1 MRAAL
6 LANVSAAG
14 REFGLSAAV
23 ASSRIAQLEKLL
35 GARLLHRTTRRIS
48 LTQDGEVFMTRAEAL
63 LDAAAAARAS
73 VGRAQ
78 AEPQG
83 RLRVSMPSSFGRQH
97 VSPVISEFLRRYP
110 GVSVDLRLTD
120 QLVDLVDA
128 GIDVAIRVGVLKDSS
143 LVARRLAVNRRVLCA
158 APAYLAARG
167 TPHHPSDLAQHECMI
182 LSDQRDWAFVTPAGP
197 LDVRVSG
204 RLVTDNGEVIRDALL
219 AGFGIALKSTWD
231 VAPYLRSGELVSV
244 LDSLS
249 ARRERGD
256 LGGVSEPRVR
266 AAEDARVHRVSR
278 GAFWRSALL
287 GCGAGLRVGSGWLE
301 AGFATGSRQRWP
313 RLGPTRANSARPR
326 VRQCLRCRPVPA
338 GSSSE
343 LTLVCASFCVF
354 C

>member
-1 MRAAL
+1 MDVPASTVRDTRPAGSERERLDLLDVALFVRAAL

-35 GARLLHRTTRRIS
+35 GTRLLHRTTRRIN
-48 LTQDGEVFMTRAEAL
+48 LTQDGEVFMARAEAL

-73 VGRAQ
+73 VGRGQ

-97 VSPVISEFLRRYP
+97 VSPVITEFLRRYP

-128 GIDVAIRVGVLKDSS
+128 GIDVAIRIGVLKDSS

-158 APAYLAARG
+158 APSYLAQRG
-167 TPHHPSDLAQHECMI
+167 TPHHPSDLVQHECMI
-182 LSDQRDWAFVTPAGP
+182 LSDQRDWAFETPAGT

-204 RLVTDNGEVIRDALL
+204 RMVTDNGEVIRDALL

-231 VAPYLRSGELVSV
+231 VAPFLRTGELVSV
-244 LDSLS
+244 LENYPLAEKVAIWAVYPSRAFVPPKTLAFIDFL
-249 ARRERGD
+249 AGHFGD
-256 LGGVSEPRVR
+256 PPFWDVEP
-266 AAEDARVHRVSR
+266 E
-278 GAFWRSALL
+278 
-287 GCGAGLRVGSGWLE
+287 
-301 AGFATGSRQRWP
+301 
-313 RLGPTRANSARPR
+313 
-326 VRQCLRCRPVPA
+326 
-338 GSSSE
+338 
-343 LTLVCASFCVF
+343 
-354 C
+354 

>member
-1 MRAAL
+1 MAHSDDPAQPAAKASVNPRHNERERLDLLDVALFVRAAL

-23 ASSRIAQLEKLL
+23 ASSRIAQLEKRL

-48 LTQDGEVFMTRAEAL
+48 LTQDGEVFMSRAQTL
-63 LDAAAAARAS
+63 LDAADAARAS

-167 TPHHPSDLAQHECMI
+167 TPHHPSDLARHECII
-182 LSDQRDWAFVTPAGP
+182 LSDQRDWAFVTPTGP
-197 LDVRVSG
+197 LEVRVSG
-204 RLVTDNGEVIRDALL
+204 RLVVDNGEVIRDALL

-244 LDSLS
+244 LDAYPLAEQVAIWRSVRAVHSCRRGRSHSSSSSPRIS
-249 ARRERGD
+249 AIRRIGMWNR
-256 LGGVSEPRVR
+256 SEPLRSMRV
-266 AAEDARVHRVSR
+266 AH
-278 GAFWRSALL
+278 
-287 GCGAGLRVGSGWLE
+287 
-301 AGFATGSRQRWP
+301 
-313 RLGPTRANSARPR
+313 
-326 VRQCLRCRPVPA
+326 RQC
-338 GSSSE
+338 
-343 LTLVCASFCVF
+343 
-354 C
+354 

>member
-1 MRAAL
+1 MNPPTSTDRTLPGERARLDLLDVALFVRAAL

-78 AEPQG
+78 TEPQG
-83 RLRVSMPSSFGRQH
+83 RLRVTMSSSFGRQH
-97 VSPVISEFLRRYP
+97 VSPVIGEFLRRYP
-110 GVSVDLRLTD
+110 GVSLDLRMTD

-128 GIDVAIRVGVLKDSS
+128 GIDVAIRVGALKDSS

-158 APAYLAARG
+158 APAYLAAHG
-167 TPHHPSDLAQHECMI
+167 TPHHPSDLARHECII
-182 LSDQRDWAFVTPAGP
+182 LSDQRDWSFVTPAGA

-204 RLVTDNGEVIRDALL
+204 RLMTDNGEVIRDALL

-231 VAPYLRSGELVSV
+231 VAPYLRCGALVSV
-244 LDSLS
+244 LDSYPLADDVAIWAVYPS
-249 ARRERGD
+249 RVFVPPKTLAFIDFLAAHFGDPPYWDREPD
-256 LGGVSEPRVR
+256 E
-266 AAEDARVHRVSR
+266 
-278 GAFWRSALL
+278 RS
-287 GCGAGLRVGSGWLE
+287 
-301 AGFATGSRQRWP
+301 
-313 RLGPTRANSARPR
+313 
-326 VRQCLRCRPVPA
+326 
-338 GSSSE
+338 
-343 LTLVCASFCVF
+343 
-354 C
+354 